1 MSGVLLD
8 ELVEFAENPEPRCP
22 VLLLVDTSGSMSGER
37 IRQLNQGIS
46 IFKEEVIKDDVA
58 RMRAEIAIVSFG
70 GSVKLRQDFVTV
82 DDFEHVQLITEGDTP
97 MGQGIEYALNLVEKR
112 KEIYRSNGIQFY
124 RPWIFLITDGGP
136 TDEWKSA
143 AQRVRQCES
152 SKKITFFAVGVEE
165 ADMSILREIS
175 PPERPPVK
183 LQGLSFNSMFM
194 WLSSSMSRVSSGKV
208 GDMQALEPIRGWGSI
223 ES

>member
-1 MSGVLLD
+1 MNLD

-46 IFKEEVIKDDVA
+46 IFKEEVIKDDIA
-58 RMRAEIAIVSFG
+58 KMRAEIAIVSFG
-70 GSVKLRQDFVTV
+70 GSVNLRQDFVTV
-82 DDFEHVQLITEGDTP
+82 DDFEPVQLVTEGDTP

-112 KEIYRSNGIQFY
+112 KEIYRVNSIQYY

-143 AQRVRQCES
+143 AQKVRQYES

-165 ADMSILREIS
+165 ANMDILRQIS

-194 WLSSSMSRVSSGKV
+194 WLSTSMNRVSSGKI
-208 GDMQALEPIRGWGSI
+208 GDQQALEPISGWGSI
-223 ES
+223 AT